1 VAGNPGGRF
10 DLIIIGSGPGGYV
23 AAIRAAQLGL
33 SVACVEAEH
42 LGGVCLNIGC
52 IPTKALLTSAL
63 LVNEMKEGEKHGI
76 IAKDVTF
83 DLGPAQERSRRGA
96 APRRPGVG
104 GHIKKNGV
112 TALEGLGRGGGQRKV
127 EGQEGGG
134 AQN

>member
-83 DLGPAQERSRRGA
+83 DLGPAQERSRRVGDHI
-96 APRRPGVG
+96 RKGVG
-104 GHIKKNGV
+104 QLIKNKGV
-112 TALEGLGRGGGQRKV
+112 TAIEGLGRGQGKGKV
-127 EGQEGGG
+127 EVQAAGG
-134 AQN
+134 NKN